1 MYALGETGGMTD
13 IATFGE
19 TMLRLSPPRGE
30 RLERADALDVRVGG
44 AESNVAVA
52 AARFGCAA
60 TWLSKLPDSPLGR
73 RVTADLRSHGV
84 DPAVAWDDSASA
96 RLGTYYFEHGGDPR
110 GSDVIYDREGA
121 SVTTATPSELPVEA
135 IEGADLFYTSGIT
148 PALSSTLADTTA
160 ALLTAAQG
168 AGATT
173 AFDLNYRSKLWSPEA
188 ARAAYTSL
196 FPHVD
201 TLVAAERDVRTCL
214 DREGDAVEIANG
226 LLHEYDFRTVVLTR
240 GEHGSVAVRDGE
252 VFEQDAYPADTVD
265 PVGSGDAF
273 VGGYLA
279 HRVHGGG
286 VADALAYGA
295 AAASLKR
302 TVDGDVA
309 VVTADEVEA
318 VVDHD
323 AGGLSR

>member
-1 MYALGETGGMTD
+1 MTD

-30 RLERADALDVRVGG
+30 RLERTRDLDVRVGG

-52 AARFGCAA
+52 AARLGCETA
-60 TWLSKLPDSPLGR
+60 WLSKLPKSPLGR
-73 RVTADLRSHGV
+73 RVTAALRSHGV
-84 DPAVAWDDSASA
+84 RPAVAWDDSDSA

-110 GSDVIYDREGA
+110 GSDVLYDRQGA
-121 SVTTATPSELPVEA
+121 SITTATPADLPVGA

-160 ALLTAAQG
+160 ALLKAARG
-168 AGATT
+168 SGSTT
-173 AFDLNYRSKLWSPEA
+173 AFDLNYRSKLWSPDA
-188 ARAAYTSL
+188 AGQVYTSL
-196 FPHVD
+196 FPHIDV
-201 TLVAAERDVRTCL
+201 LVAAERDVNTCL
-214 DREGDAVEIANG
+214 DRDGDAVEMANG
-226 LLHEYDFRTVVLTR
+226 LLHEFDFETVILTR
-240 GEHGSVAVRDGE
+240 GAHGSVAVQRGDAY
-252 VFEQDAYPADTVD
+252 EQDAYTADTFD

-279 HRVHGGG
+279 RRIHGGE
-286 VADALAYGA
+286 VAEALACGA

-309 VVTADEVEA
+309 VVTADEVES
-318 VVDHD
+318 VVAND